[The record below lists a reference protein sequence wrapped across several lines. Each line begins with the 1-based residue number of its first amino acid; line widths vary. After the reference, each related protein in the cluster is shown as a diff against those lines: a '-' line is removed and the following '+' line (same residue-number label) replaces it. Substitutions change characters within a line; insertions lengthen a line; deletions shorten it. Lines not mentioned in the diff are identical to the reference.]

1 MVEFTLGGIRFE
13 LSLLF
18 PAMVVVMLTL
28 DPTAMAM
35 WCVAASAMHEAGH
48 FIALLALNCTPKKI
62 CMGIFGIRVEQDPAH
77 RLGYA
82 ANCAVSLAGP
92 LVNLISFGVLS
103 CFTGNGAA
111 AMVHLTLGVFNLLP
125 IEPLDGGQALYSLL
139 ALRHSEEKAR
149 KIVMW
154 VSVLTLLPIAAAGFY
169 LLIASGY
176 NFTLLA
182 VCGYLCLL
190 LLLKRK

>member
-1 MVEFTLGGIRFE
+1 MVEFTLMGIRFR

-28 DPTAMAM
+28 DPSTLSM
-35 WCVAASAMHEAGH
+35 WCVVASMMHETGH
-48 FIALLALNCTPKKI
+48 FIALLALNCKPSRI
-62 CMGIFGIRVEQDPAH
+62 SMGIFGVRVEQDPAR

-82 ANCAVSLAGP
+82 ANCVVSLAGP
-92 LVNLISFGVLS
+92 MVNLVSFGVLS
-103 CFTGNGAA
+103 CFAGNGAA
-111 AMVHLTLGVFNLLP
+111 ALVHLTLGAFNLLP

-139 ALRHSEEKAR
+139 ALRYPEDKAR
-149 KIVMW
+149 KIIFL

-169 LLIASGY
+169 LLMISGY

-190 LLLKRK
+190 LLLKQK